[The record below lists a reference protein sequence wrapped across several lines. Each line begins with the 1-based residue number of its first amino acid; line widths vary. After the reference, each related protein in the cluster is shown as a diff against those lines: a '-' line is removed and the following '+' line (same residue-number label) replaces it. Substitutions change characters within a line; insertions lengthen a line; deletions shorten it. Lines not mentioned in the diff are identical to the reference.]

1 MELLRQILLYVY
13 IAATVIAMTSVLMD
27 RRQPAKTIAWLLVL
41 LFLPVVGFVLYF
53 FFGQNTRKERII
65 SQHSLDLLSRRKM
78 YAFVSQRELTL
89 PEDNSALIHLFINQ
103 GWAVPLRG
111 TVSHIYTDGY
121 QFFPAMLA
129 AIAQARHHIHI
140 TTYIIEDDALGN
152 LVADALIAKAREGV
166 EVRLVYDDVGCWKVS
181 GRFFQRMSREGV
193 EVGTFMPVRFP
204 AFTSKVNYRNHRKL
218 CIIDGAVGFVGGM
231 NIAMRYRRW
240 RDTHLRIEGAAVC
253 AMQSAFLSDW
263 YFVTRTLIT
272 GAEYYKAPSPT
283 FSEGRDG
290 EGASLLQLVTSSP
303 TSQWPEIEQGY
314 VRVLSSARRY
324 VYMETPYFLPTE
336 PILFALRTAAVSGT
350 DVRLM
355 LPLHGDAKL
364 VEWASRS
371 YVVQTVEAGVKVYLY
386 KSTFNH
392 SKLLVCDD
400 SLAVCGSANI
410 DFRSFE
416 NNFESN
422 MFVYDA
428 QVARQMKE
436 IFLED
441 QSHCVL
447 LDNVTNLEH
456 RPFLLRLWEA
466 IVRLLAPLL

>member
-1 MELLRQILLYVY
+1 MELLYQILLYVY
-13 IAATVIAMTSVLMD
+13 IVATVIAMTSVLMD

-41 LFLPVVGFVLYF
+41 LFLPVIGFILYF
-53 FFGQNTRKERII
+53 FFGQNVRKERII
-65 SQHSLDLLSRRKM
+65 SQQSLDLLSRRKL
-78 YAFVSQRELTL
+78 YAFINQRELAL
-89 PEDNSALIHLFINQ
+89 PKDNAPLVQLFINQ

-111 TVSHIYTDGY
+111 KVAEVYTDGY
-121 QFFPAMLA
+121 QFFPALLA

-140 TTYIIEDDALGN
+140 TTYIIEDDPLGN
-152 LVADALIAKAREGV
+152 LVADALIARAREGV
-166 EVRLVYDDVGCWKVS
+166 EVRLIYDDVGCWKVR
-181 GRFFQRMSREGV
+181 GRFFERMQRGGV
-193 EVGTFMPVRFP
+193 EVGSFMPVRFP
-204 AFTSKVNYRNHRKL
+204 ALTSKVNYRNHRKI
-218 CIIDGAVGFVGGM
+218 CVIDGSVGFVGGM

-240 RDTHLRIEGAAVC
+240 RDTHMRIEGSAVSALQC
-253 AMQSAFLSDW
+253 AFLVDW

-272 GAEYYKAPSPT
+272 GEEYYRVAGREG
-283 FSEGRDG
+283 SED
-290 EGASLLQLVTSSP
+290 SLLQLVTSSP
-303 TSQWPEIEQGY
+303 TSPWPEIEQGY
-314 VRVLSSARRY
+314 VRILSGARRY
-324 VYMETPYFLPTE
+324 IYMETPYFLPTE

-386 KSTFNH
+386 KPTFNH

-441 QSHCVL
+441 QSQCVL
-447 LDNVTNLEH
+447 LDDVTNLEH